1 MFRIF
6 NKLSVC
12 SDIFVL
18 SATKKN
24 PGNQQNESWRY
35 TVTDPETG
43 EETRTEG
50 KIKEVRGDTL
60 VITGPDGVD
69 LERPANDFETTRRIV
84 GKPYEYWPDTKE
96 LLENSAVAVA
106 YNSFWRKKPLMGS
119 DKGLF
124 YRTPHMNTYG
134 TAIGEFF
141 LPKTLVK
148 DQTAYFQMADIT
160 DALRKAPFLAAYQG
174 LINKFIYRKSFS
186 GNLMHDLIADT
197 VILSSANL
205 GDRMFYGDEK
215 VQYKY
220 Q

>member
-1 MFRIF
+1 MKVGDTIF
-6 NKLSVC
+6 
-12 SDIFVL
+12 
-18 SATKKN
+18 
-24 PGNQQNESWRY
+24 Y

-119 DKGLF
+119 DNVGFVLSNAAHEYLLK
-124 YRTPHMNTYG
+124 YYG

-205 GDRMFYGDEK
+205 ADRMFYGDEK
-215 VQYKY
+215 APYKY